1 MQAISLFEYE
11 TINVKV
17 HLIIREIIERNGV
30 FIRNPTDYV
39 IKHNKEKQ
47 KYLVHELFDFYGP

>member
-1 MQAISLFEYE
+1 MVDLLVLLGNPL
-11 TINVKV
+11 IN
-17 HLIIREIIERNGV
+17 ERKGV